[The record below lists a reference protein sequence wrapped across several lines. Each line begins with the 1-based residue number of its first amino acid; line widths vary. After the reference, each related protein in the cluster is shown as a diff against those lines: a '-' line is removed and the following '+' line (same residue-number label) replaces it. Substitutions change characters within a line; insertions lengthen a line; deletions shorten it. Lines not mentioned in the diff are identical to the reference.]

1 MPEGSV
7 PRPCAVCGGTD
18 LERIHHQSFSTY
30 EGFPL
35 PREYDVVA
43 CRACGF
49 VFAATPAAQADYDAY
64 YTRFSKY
71 EDAAVASGTG
81 AGAWEAERFAR
92 TADTVLEFVPDPEA
106 RILDVGCAGGG
117 FLATLAARGR
127 HRLAGMDH
135 AVGCVEAVRARG
147 FEGYVGGVVSP
158 PPEAAAF
165 AGGFDA
171 VTMLHVLEH
180 VLDVNR
186 ALGHAAQWLADG
198 GALYVEVPDAARY
211 HAYDIVPFYFFDCE
225 HINHFSCR
233 SLANLGRA
241 HGLQAV
247 GTGQKDFLASA
258 TTRYPAAWCVFRK
271 AAGPD
276 AAVAPEYDGSVR
288 ESVRRHLR
296 ASVTSGAFA
305 VLDRFA
311 REGAPVIVWGAG
323 SYAQRL
329 LENSALGKCNV
340 RFFVDNDRGK
350 QGGRL
355 GSHPIAA
362 PEAVR
367 GHGDPILICAALFA
381 RDIERQ
387 IEAMGLSNPRHVIA

>member
-1 MPEGSV
+1 MPDAPV
-7 PRPCAVCGGTD
+7 VRPCAVCGGTD

-30 EGFPL
+30 EDFPL

-49 VFAATPAAQADYDAY
+49 VFAATPADQADYDAY

-92 TADTVLEFVPDPEA
+92 TADTVLDFVPDPEA

-117 FLATLAARGR
+117 FLAALQARGR
-127 HRLAGMDH
+127 RRLAGMDH
-135 AVGCVEAVRARG
+135 AARCVEAVRARG
-147 FEGYVGGVVSP
+147 LEGCVGGVVSP

-165 AGGFDA
+165 AGRFDA

-186 ALGHAAQWLADG
+186 ALAHAASWLVDG

-211 HAYDIVPFYFFDCE
+211 HEYDIVPFYFFDCE

-241 HGLQAV
+241 HGLRTV
-247 GTGQKDFLASA
+247 GAGQKDFLASS
-258 TTRYPAAWCVFRK
+258 TTRYPAAWCVFRRETDP
-271 AAGPD
+271 AAP
-276 AAVAPEYDGSVR
+276 AAPTYDGAVR
-288 ESVRRHLR
+288 DSVRRHLR
-296 ASVTSGAFA
+296 ASVNAAGFA
-305 VLDRFA
+305 VLDRLA
-311 REGAPVIVWGAG
+311 REGRPVIVWGAG

-355 GSHPIAA
+355 GNHPIEA

-367 GHGDPILICAALFA
+367 GHDDPILICAALFA

-387 IEAMGLSNPRHVIA
+387 TEAMGLSNPRHVIA

>member
-1 MPEGSV
+1 MPEGPV
-7 PRPCAVCGGTD
+7 VRPCAVCGGTD
-18 LERIHHQSFSTY
+18 LEHIHHQSFSTN
-30 EGFPL
+30 EDFPL

-81 AGAWEAERFAR
+81 AGPWEAERFAR
-92 TADTVLEFVPDPEA
+92 TADTVLDFVPDPAA

-117 FLATLAARGR
+117 FLAALADRGR

-135 AVGCVEAVRARG
+135 AVRCVEAVRVRG
-147 FEGYVGGVVSP
+147 FEGYVGGVVAP

-165 AGGFDA
+165 AGRFDA

-186 ALGHAAQWLADG
+186 AVGHAARWLADG
-198 GALYVEVPDAARY
+198 GALYVEVPNAARY

-225 HINHFSCR
+225 HINHFSCG

-241 HGLQAV
+241 HGLHVV
-247 GTGQKDFLASA
+247 GAGQKDFLASS

-271 AAGPD
+271 ATDP
-276 AAVAPEYDGSVR
+276 AAAAPPEYDGSVR

-296 ASVTSGAFA
+296 ASVTSDAFA
-305 VLDRFA
+305 VLDRIA
-311 REGAPVIVWGAG
+311 SEGRPVVVWGAG

-329 LENSALGKCNV
+329 LENSALGRCNV

-350 QGGRL
+350 HGGRL
-355 GSHPIAA
+355 GGHRIEA

-367 GHGDPILICAALFA
+367 GHDDPILICAALFA

-387 IEAMGLSNPRHVIA
+387 IAAMGLSNPRHVIA